1 MSGPDQYG
9 KLNFSEANEVKYAYD
24 ARGMRIAKDF
34 GTGSA
39 QADQNYFFSEKWQ
52 VLEVRA
58 NGNVNPLETFAW
70 QMGYIDAP
78 LVRWHDANVD
88 GDVSDA
94 GDSTLYL
101 LYDAN
106 YNVTAAVKILVIGQ
120 DYVPTVVE
128 RYHHT
133 PYGLRTV
140 LNADWSIDTDDPD
153 NDGNYSDYNQTLAH
167 QGGSIDF
174 ETGVIKFRHRDLH
187 VSLGLWLER
196 DPLGYVDGGSLV
208 AAYASTPVNIT
219 DPAGLNPCTAALEDI
234 VVDEAIGLL
243 ATSRLDY
250 WTRVAVYHYY
260 FGGGAPL
267 NFATDPR
274 FLNDYKAA
282 PEVAKLKR
290 RMEQTI
296 DGRALRLCSELKCGE
311 SVTETV
317 NVQNA
322 DGSLIN
328 VDVTWTVFFLGDGA
342 VTASAVVDFKRT
354 AQGVSWNGIY
364 THNRPDWFKDPVNLG
379 IEIGGTPFQ
388 TPVRYSEPLSGE
400 VKCCEPCCGQ

>member
-1 MSGPDQYG
+1 MNVPKAGSETTPLYLRYDAWNRMTGVDLDG
-9 KLNFSEANEVKYAYD
+9 DLNFIDANEVKYSYD

-34 GTGSA
+34 GAGSA
-39 QADQNYFFSEKWQ
+39 QADQNYYFNEKWQ
-52 VLEVRA
+52 VLEVRKD
-58 NGNVNPLETFAW
+58 GITNPLETFAW

-153 NDGNYSDYNQTLAH
+153 GDGNYSDYNQTLAH

-196 DPLGYVDGGSLV
+196 DPLGYVDGSNLCAYVSSRPTNLV
-208 AAYASTPVNIT
+208 DPFGLRQARELREAHPAAFEEFERLVQIANKF
-219 DPAGLNPCTAALEDI
+219 NE
-234 VVDEAIGLL
+234 
-243 ATSRLDY
+243 TSPPWEWNKNECWDQ
-250 WTRVAVYHYY
+250 A
-260 FGGGAPL
+260 
-267 NFATDPR
+267 
-274 FLNDYKAA
+274 
-282 PEVAKLKR
+282 
-290 RMEQTI
+290 
-296 DGRALRLCSELKCGE
+296 RALRDCFRQKMPNRKYWAINNCGG
-311 SVTETV
+311 SKPWPFGVFGYGLSRV
-317 NVQNA
+317 NH
-322 DGSLIN
+322 N
-328 VDVTWTVFFLGDGA
+328 VCHIVARKEVNPLPDLVIDPYKGIMLPPGYFPVGA
-342 VTASAVVDFKRT
+342 STYADFKEEYPHAPT
-354 AQGVSWNGIY
+354 KQ
-364 THNRPDWFKDPVNLG
+364 
-379 IEIGGTPFQ
+379 
-388 TPVRYSEPLSGE
+388 
-400 VKCCEPCCGQ
+400 